1 MAGCNM
7 NMNEILKVGEGKRQI
22 VKKKDPHGKYE
33 WILCLAQIVG

>member
-1 MAGCNM
+1 MAVQYEHVRN
-7 NMNEILKVGEGKRQI
+7 LKVGEGKRQV